1 MWWVYSRIEDDDR
14 VVKVSRQV
22 PPRDRHVTWDT
33 APETICTQTTY
44 SMLCKQHTFSFTKDT
59 DTACPLL
66 VSERMVKM
74 RWKPTHYQVKWKL
87 TTRTG
92 PHQKTHTHTTPSQVK
107 ANDRQA
113 PNRKP
118 THTARVRWRLTTQI
132 GPQQKTH
139 THTARVRWRLMTQI
153 GPIRKPTHTTQV
165 KWRLTT
171 WTGPN
176 RKPTHIPPES
186 GEG

>member
-74 RWKPTHYQVKWKL
+74 RWKPTHDQVRWRL

-92 PHQKTHTHTTPSQVK
+92 PHQKTQ
-107 ANDRQA
+107 
-113 PNRKP
+113 

-139 THTARVRWRLMTQI
+139 THTARVRWRLTTQI
-153 GPIRKPTHTTQV
+153 GPIRKPTHTTRV

-171 WTGPN
+171 WTGPI
-176 RKPTHIPPES
+176 RKTTHIPPES